1 MIPCGFGVSCQD
13 SFHYLSGLHDWG
25 GEGMLGVAQRD
36 RRVEG
41 RAAAAPMNTCTGALP
56 QLLTGGVCGLQRL
69 LIHDSRPPRWAR
81 LADNYLCQINHQLK
95 CQRDDV
101 NELHPDNLD

>member
-13 SFHYLSGLHDWG
+13 YFHYLSGLHDWG
-25 GEGMLGVAQRD
+25 GVAQRD

-41 RAAAAPMNTCTGALP
+41 RAAAARMKTCTGGLP
-56 QLLTGGVCGLQRL
+56 QLLTRGVCGLQRL
-69 LIHDSRPPRWAR
+69 LIHDSRPPQRAR
-81 LADNYLCQINHQLK
+81 LADNYLCQINHQFK